1 MDHGV
6 YGSKLLQITTVSM
19 ATRSVFITDLVTTRR
34 PVGEY
39 GAITTSPA
47 SHVTLNIVSGSGVTV
62 IRPAAEM
69 IASASV
75 MTACIAATIFGN
87 LLVVLSVF
95 TYSTPM
101 YFRIFIF

>member
-1 MDHGV
+1 
-6 YGSKLLQITTVSM
+6 M
-19 ATRSVFITDLVTTRR
+19 ATRSVFVTDLVMTSRH
-34 PVGEY
+34 PVAGEY

-47 SHVTLNIVSGSGVTV
+47 SHVTELNIVSGSGVTV

-75 MTACIAATIFGN
+75 MSACIAATIFGN

-95 TYSTPM
+95 TY
-101 YFRIFIF
+101 